1 LGGYLGMGGTLDG
14 LLGGAG
20 AAAPT
25 GPTANAISSGTTLG
39 APSGEAGQAAMAARM
54 AAGDSPAMM
63 TAGALPQAASAA
75 QRLSAM
81 QLLKGGMAAGTGA
94 GIGQM
99 FGGLT
104 PQGSGSNTPP
114 GFNTPLGPVNPGLM
128 IGGRPAVSS
137 PNFTGYN
144 PYSSVTSGSPYTFF
158 R

>member
-1 LGGYLGMGGTLDG
+1 MGGGLDG

-25 GPTANAISSGTTLG
+25 GPAANAISSGAPLGG
-39 APSGEAGQAAMAARM
+39 APAGSAGQAAMAARM

-63 TAGALPQAASAA
+63 TAGALPQVAAAA
-75 QRLSAM
+75 PQQLGLM

-94 GIGQM
+94 GMGQSL
-99 FGGLT
+99 GGSLQT
-104 PQGSGSNTPP
+104 QGSNSNTPP
-114 GFNTPLGPVNPGLM
+114 GFNQPLGPVNPGLM
-128 IGGRPAVSS
+128 IGGRPAVST

-144 PYSSVTSGSPYTFF
+144 PYTSVTSGSPYTFF